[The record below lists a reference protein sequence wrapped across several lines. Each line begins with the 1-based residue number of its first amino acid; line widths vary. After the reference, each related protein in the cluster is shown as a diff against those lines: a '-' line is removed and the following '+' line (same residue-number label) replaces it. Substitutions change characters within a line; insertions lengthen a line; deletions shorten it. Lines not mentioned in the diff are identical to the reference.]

1 LAFSGASPWEGAAA
15 VAPEG
20 ELPATGRFVATNSF
34 PANTIVDITNIENNR
49 STRVIVANSLNS
61 PGLLAIVSREAAELL
76 GMRPGSVIRIRMVQ
90 PSDPIAYL
98 RFTEGVNANIPE
110 YDSGNVITEEE
121 LLDELYR
128 NDPYRP
134 PSGETQTAQAN
145 GTRGPSYT
153 LEQEWRDG
161 RRIIDL
167 PGFVDYPP
175 ITQPETPQPPV
186 EQTPTPPV
194 QPEQRVEPETPRVT
208 EQPRNES
215 VKDVPG
221 YISEVPRNEADKD
234 IPGYISEVPRNEAD
248 KDIPGYIT
256 EVPRSEVDKEIDEH
270 INEVPRSEADKDV
283 AGFINEVPRN
293 EADKDVA
300 GYLVEVPRNEAN
312 KNVAGYLV
320 EALRNEADKDVADYI
335 TEVLRNEADKD
346 ATDYLTE
353 ALRNEADK
361 DLAGYLSEVLR
372 SEANKE
378 VADYLVEILHY
389 EANKEAADYL
399 TEVLRNEAD
408 KDLAGYLSEVLRNEA
423 NKDVADYLAEV
434 LRSEAGKDLPGYI
447 EPIEQV
453 TQLPELRGSAAPP
466 LEPER
471 PVEVAQIREPER
483 PVTPP
488 PDPVPVTPPSGQTVL
503 VPVPTQPRPPI
514 YGIDLT
520 EIFPDTPPAR
530 EPARPPVPVTP
541 SVTPAATP
549 APPDPTFSIPR
560 IYSLDRGSYY
570 VQLAALD
577 SPDSVEATIRQI
589 DRNFQ
594 PKVYKDTDNRYRIL
608 LGPLN
613 QGESAAVLQR
623 FKTIGFRDAF
633 VRRGS

>member
-1 LAFSGASPWEGAAA
+1 MKVRIAFCVIAALFVFSGASPWEGAAS

-20 ELPATGRFVATNSF
+20 ELPVTGRYVATNSF

-49 STRVIVANSLNS
+49 STRVIVANNLSS
-61 PGLLAIVSREAAELL
+61 PGLLAIVSREAAELI
-76 GMRPGSVIRIRMVQ
+76 GMRPGSVYRIRMVQ

-98 RFTEGVNANIPE
+98 RFTEGVNADIPE

-153 LEQEWRDG
+153 LEEEWRDG

-167 PGFVDYPP
+167 PGYVEYPP
-175 ITQPETPQPPV
+175 VGPVTETPQ
-186 EQTPTPPV
+186 TPATPV
-194 QPEQRVEPETPRVT
+194 QPEQRVETETPRVT

-215 VKDVPG
+215 VKDVPEF
-221 YISEVPRNEADKD
+221 IT
-234 IPGYISEVPRNEAD
+234 EVPRNEAD

-256 EVPRSEVDKEIDEH
+256 EVPRSE
-270 INEVPRSEADKDV
+270 ADKDV
-283 AGFINEVPRN
+283 PGYISEVPRDEIDKELDELITEVPRN

-300 GYLVEVPRNEAN
+300 SYLVEVPRNEAN

-335 TEVLRNEADKD
+335 TEVIRNEADKD
-346 ATDYLTE
+346 AADYLTE
-353 ALRNEADK
+353 VLRNETDK

-372 SEANKE
+372 SEANKD

-389 EANKEAADYL
+389 EANKDAADYL

-408 KDLAGYLSEVLRNEA
+408 KDLAGYMSEVLRNEA

-434 LRSEAGKDLPGYI
+434 LRNEAGKDLPGYLPENAPAEQVAQQPVSN
-447 EPIEQV
+447 EPITRE
-453 TQLPELRGSAAPP
+453 P
-466 LEPER
+466 EPER
-471 PVEVAQIREPER
+471 QVTPTPVPDQPAQTAYVLAPTQER
-483 PVTPP
+483 PPNSVT
-488 PDPVPVTPPSGQTVL
+488 V
-503 VPVPTQPRPPI
+503 
-514 YGIDLT
+514 YGIDLM
-520 EIFPDTPPAR
+520 EIFPDTPVAR
-530 EPARPPVPVTP
+530 EPARPAVPVTP
-541 SVTPAATP
+541 APPP
-549 APPDPTFSIPR
+549 APPETTFSIPR

-577 SPDSVEATIRQI
+577 SPESVEATVRQI
-589 DRNFQ
+589 DRSFQ
-594 PKVYKDTDNRYRIL
+594 PKVFKDTDNRYRVL

>member
-1 LAFSGASPWEGAAA
+1 MKVRIAICVIAALLVFSGASPWEGAAA

-20 ELPATGRFVATNSF
+20 ELPVTGRFVATNSF

-76 GMRPGSVIRIRMVQ
+76 GMRPGSAYRIRMVQ

-98 RFTEGVNANIPE
+98 RFTEGVNADIPE

-128 NDPYRP
+128 SDPYRP

-153 LEQEWRDG
+153 LEEEWRDG

-167 PGFVDYPP
+167 PGYVDYPP
-175 ITQPETPQPPV
+175 VGPVTETPQTPV
-186 EQTPTPPV
+186 TPV
-194 QPEQRVEPETPRVT
+194 QPEQRVEPETPRVA

-215 VKDVPG
+215 VKDVPE
-221 YISEVPRNEADKD
+221 YITE
-234 IPGYISEVPRNEAD
+234 IPRNEAD

-256 EVPRSEVDKEIDEH
+256 EVPRNEADKDVAGYITEVPRGEVDKEVGELIT
-270 INEVPRSEADKDV
+270 EVPRSEADKDV
-283 AGFINEVPRN
+283 AGYIT
-293 EADKDVA
+293 
-300 GYLVEVPRNEAN
+300 EVPRNEAN

-346 ATDYLTE
+346 AADYLTE
-353 ALRNEADK
+353 VLRDEADK

-372 SEANKE
+372 SEANKD

-434 LRSEAGKDLPGYI
+434 LRNEADKDLPGYLP
-447 EPIEQV
+447 ENAPAEQV
-453 TQLPELRGSAAPP
+453 ALPPALSEPVTQPP
-466 LEPER
+466 EPER
-471 PVEVAQIREPER
+471 LFETARATEPER
-483 PVTPP
+483 QLETPP
-488 PDPVPVTPPSGQTVL
+488 AQTREAERPIEYVIR
-503 VPVPTQPRPPI
+503 PATERPPV
-514 YGIDLT
+514 YGIDFT

-530 EPARPPVPVTP
+530 EPARPAVPAAPAVTP
-541 SVTPAATP
+541 TVTPAPTDP
-549 APPDPTFSIPR
+549 AFSIPR
-560 IYSLDRGSYY
+560 IYALDRGSYY

-577 SPDSVEATIRQI
+577 SPESVEAAIRNI
-589 DRNFQ
+589 DRSFQ

>member
-1 LAFSGASPWEGAAA
+1 MKVRIAICVVAALLVFSGASPWEGAAA

-20 ELPATGRFVATNSF
+20 ELPATGRYVATNSF

-110 YDSGNVITEEE
+110 YDSGNVITEEA

-134 PSGETQTAQAN
+134 PSGETQTAQVD

-175 ITQPETPQPPV
+175 ITQPETPQ
-186 EQTPTPPV
+186 TPV

-221 YISEVPRNEADKD
+221 YITEVPRNEADKD
-234 IPGYISEVPRNEAD
+234 IPGYITEVPRNEAD

-256 EVPRSEVDKEIDEH
+256 EVPRSEVDKDVAGH
-270 INEVPRSEADKDV
+270 ITEVPRDEADKDV
-283 AGFINEVPRN
+283 AGYVTEVPRN

-300 GYLVEVPRNEAN
+300 DYLVEVPRNEAN

-346 ATDYLTE
+346 AADYLTE
-353 ALRNEADK
+353 VLRNETDK

-372 SEANKE
+372 YEANKE
-378 VADYLVEILHY
+378 VADYLVEILQY
-389 EANKEAADYL
+389 EANKNAADYL
-399 TEVLRNEAD
+399 AEVLRNEAD
-408 KDLAGYLSEVLRNEA
+408 KDLPGYLSEVLRNEA

-434 LRSEAGKDLPGYI
+434 LRSEADKDIPGYLP
-447 EPIEQV
+447 ENTPTEQV
-453 TQLPELRGSAAPP
+453 AQQPD
-466 LEPER
+466 
-471 PVEVAQIREPER
+471 PVPI
-483 PVTPP
+483 TPP
-488 PDPVPVTPPSGQTVL
+488 PDPGPVTPPSDPGPVTPPSGQTVL

-530 EPARPPVPVTP
+530 EPARPAVPVTP
-541 SVTPAATP
+541 AVTP
-549 APPDPTFSIPR
+549 APPAAEASFSIPR

-577 SPDSVEATIRQI
+577 SPESVEATVRQI

>member
-1 LAFSGASPWEGAAA
+1 MKARIAVCVIAALLALSGASPWEGAAA

-20 ELPATGRFVATNSF
+20 ELPATGRYVATNSF

-49 STRVIVANSLNS
+49 STRAIVANNLNS
-61 PGLLAIVSREAAELL
+61 PGLLAIVSREAAELI

-98 RFTEGVNANIPE
+98 RFTEGLNANIPD
-110 YDSGNVITEEE
+110 YDSGNVITEED
-121 LLDELYR
+121 LLEELYR

-134 PSGETQTAQAN
+134 PSGETQTAQVN

-167 PGFVDYPP
+167 PAGPQGTPP
-175 ITQPETPQPPV
+175 PPV
-186 EQTPTPPV
+186 EETPTPGPTD
-194 QPEQRVEPETPRVT
+194 PEETTRVT
-208 EQPRNES
+208 EQSRNES

-221 YISEVPRNEADKD
+221 YIAEA
-234 IPGYISEVPRNEAD
+234 PRNEAD

-256 EVPRSEVDKEIDEH
+256 EI
-270 INEVPRSEADKDV
+270 PRSEADKDIP
-283 AGFINEVPRN
+283 GYINEVTRGEVDKDVSGHITEVPRDEADKDVTGYIGEVPRN

-300 GYLVEVPRNEAN
+300 DYLVEVPRNEAN

-335 TEVLRNEADKD
+335 TEIIRNEADKD
-346 ATDYLTE
+346 VADYLAEVIRNEVDKDLAGYLAEVIRNE
-353 ALRNEADK
+353 ANKDVADYLVEILRNEANKDAADYIAEILRNEADK
-361 DLAGYLSEVLR
+361 DLAGYL
-372 SEANKE
+372 A
-378 VADYLVEILHY
+378 
-389 EANKEAADYL
+389 
-399 TEVLRNEAD
+399 
-408 KDLAGYLSEVLRNEA
+408 EVLRNEA

-434 LRSEAGKDLPGYI
+434 LRNEADKDIAAYLAEVLRNEAKKDIPEKI
-447 EPIEQV
+447 EPPNGNGNGSGSGQPIYV
-453 TQLPELRGSAAPP
+453 FTPTQ
-466 LEPER
+466 ER
-471 PVEVAQIREPER
+471 P
-483 PVTPP
+483 
-488 PDPVPVTPPSGQTVL
+488 PDNT
-503 VPVPTQPRPPI
+503 I
-514 YGIDLT
+514 YGIDLM
-520 EIFPDTPPAR
+520 EIFPDTHPAR
-530 EPARPPVPVTP
+530 EPARPAVPVTP
-541 SVTPAATP
+541 APPP
-549 APPDPTFSIPR
+549 APPDTTFSIPR
-560 IYSLDRGSYY
+560 IYALDRGSYY

-577 SPDSVEATIRQI
+577 SPESVEITIRQI
-589 DRNFQ
+589 DRSYQ